1 MSGPPVPS
9 GATAEGRPVGSIASA
24 IDALRTA
31 LAPIRATLSYL
42 EVDTRLL
49 GMVLALA
56 VIWVSF
62 DLVSGGTFLS
72 PRNLWNL
79 SVQSASIAIMATGM
93 VLVIVSRGI
102 DLSVGSMLG
111 FLGYTMAMTQAVW
124 IPQALGL
131 GFDRPYTWILA
142 VVVGVALGAVIGGL
156 QGFVIAYGGVPS
168 FIVTLGGLLV
178 WRGLI
183 FRYAQGQTIAPLD
196 QNFQMLGGG
205 TVGTRVGALG
215 EWASW
220 ILGPVICVGIVYTL
234 ITGRR
239 RRRRYGFPVRPLW
252 AEAMLGAAGCAV
264 ALGVMWVAN
273 SYPLPIN
280 VAAQYAEE
288 HGITPP
294 PGGLI
299 VPTGLAF
306 PVVIMLGVTVVM
318 TFIASRRRF
327 GRYVYAI
334 GGNPEAAALAGI
346 NVRRT
351 VMLTFSLMGALVAL
365 SAAVQTARL
374 NAAVTNL
381 GVQNELDVISAAVI
395 GGTSFAGGIGTI
407 PGAILGAVVMQSLRS
422 GMVLLLVD
430 SPTQDIVV
438 GIVLVAAVG
447 LDTVVRR
454 RST

>member
-1 MSGPPVPS
+1 MGVSVP
-9 GATAEGRPVGSIASA
+9 GEVTKEGQPA
-24 IDALRTA
+24 
-31 LAPIRATLSYL
+31 APIRSFVDVVRSAFAPMSVVLRPL
-42 EVDTRLL
+42 EVDTRML
-49 GMVLALA
+49 GMVAALA
-56 VIWVSF
+56 VIWIAF
-62 DLVSGGTFLS
+62 DILSGGTFLS

-79 SVQSASIAIMATGM
+79 SVQSASIGIMATGM
-93 VLVIVSRGI
+93 VLIIVSRNI

-111 FLGYTMAMTQAVW
+111 FLGYTMAMLQAVW
-124 IPQALGL
+124 IPQNLGL
-131 GFDRPYTWILA
+131 GLEQPYTWIVTLVA
-142 VVVGVALGAVIGGL
+142 GIALGAVVGAL
-156 QGFVIAYGGVPS
+156 QGFIVAFGGVPS
-168 FIVTLGGLLV
+168 FIVTLGGLLI

-196 QNFQMLGGG
+196 TTFQMLGGG

-215 EWASW
+215 EWPSW
-220 ILGPVICVGIVYTL
+220 ALGVVICVAIVL
-234 ITGRR
+234 LMIVSRR
-239 RRRRYGFPVRPLW
+239 RKRRYGFPVRPMW
-252 AEAMLGAAGCAV
+252 AEVLVGVVACGVVLGTV
-264 ALGVMWVAN
+264 WVAN

-280 VAAQYAEE
+280 VAQQVAQER
-288 HGITPP
+288 GIPVP
-294 PGGLI
+294 PGGI
-299 VPTGLAF
+299 PTGVAF
-306 PVVIMLGVTVVM
+306 PVVIMLIVTLVV
-318 TFIASRRRF
+318 TFLGTRRRF

-351 VMLTFSLMGALVAL
+351 IMLTFALMGSLAAV

-374 NAAVTNL
+374 DAAVTSL

-395 GGTSFAGGIGTI
+395 GGTSFSGGIGTV

-447 LDTVVRR
+447 LDALVRR
-454 RST
+454 RVS

>member
-1 MSGPPVPS
+1 MTVSASDDATNAAAPAGP
-9 GATAEGRPVGSIASA
+9 GIA
-24 IDALRTA
+24 IRGA
-31 LAPIRATLSYL
+31 LASVSERLRFL
-42 EVDTRLL
+42 EIDTRML
-49 GMVLALA
+49 GMLAALA
-56 VIWVSF
+56 VIWIGF
-62 DLVSGGTFLS
+62 NALSGGTFLS

-93 VLVIVSRGI
+93 VLIIVSRNI

-111 FLGYTMAMTQAVW
+111 FIGYAMAMLQTAW
-124 IPQALGL
+124 IPQTFNLGL
-131 GFDRPYTWILA
+131 DQPYTWIVTVLF
-142 VVVGVALGAVIGGL
+142 GLALGALIGGF
-156 QGFVIAYGGVPS
+156 QGVIVAYGRVPS

-183 FRYAQGQTIAPLD
+183 FRFAQGQTLAPMD
-196 QNFQMLGGG
+196 ANFQMLGGG
-205 TVGTRVGALG
+205 VVGTRFGALG

-220 ILGPVICVGIVYTL
+220 GLAVVMSAGIVYAL
-234 ITGRR
+234 VSSRR
-239 RRRRYGFPVRPLW
+239 RRRKYGFPVRPMW
-252 AEAMLGAAGCAV
+252 AEISVGVVAAALTLGTV
-264 ALGVMWVAN
+264 WVFN
-273 SYPLPIN
+273 SYPLPVN
-280 VAAQYAEE
+280 VAAQYAQE
-288 HGITPP
+288 HNIPIP

-299 VPTGLAF
+299 IPTGVAF
-306 PVVIMLGVTVVM
+306 PVVIMLLVTLVV
-318 TFIASRRRF
+318 TFLATRRRF

-334 GGNPEAAALAGI
+334 GGNPDAAVLAGI

-351 VMLTFSLMGALVAL
+351 ITLTFALMGMLAAV

-395 GGTSFAGGIGTI
+395 GGTSFSGGIGTV

-447 LDTVVRR
+447 LDTFVRSR
-454 RST
+454 KR